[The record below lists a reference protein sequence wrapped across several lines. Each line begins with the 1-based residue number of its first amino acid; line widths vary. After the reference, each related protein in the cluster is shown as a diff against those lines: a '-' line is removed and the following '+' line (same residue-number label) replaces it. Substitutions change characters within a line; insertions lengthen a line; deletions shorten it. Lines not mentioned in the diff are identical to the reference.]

1 MDLKNL
7 LDNVLA
13 LGSNISIKDG
23 KEIYKNRL
31 VSNLSS
37 KKINDIYHIY
47 SKVAEEDNSKEYSCH
62 IKYNLKGERVIG
74 ATCTCSTY
82 EEFSK
87 HKTNYICKHIIATIF
102 YFYIVAKNRIKKI
115 NKENPALSKS
125 KECKVAKGSVEKK
138 ILNLDLDIKRND
150 NKTFDIQIRIG
161 ENTTYLIPK
170 INEFLK
176 CKEVKGQLRING
188 EFLYNS
194 SSMKFK
200 EEDERLLNYIVLNLN
215 KEDSFKVIE
224 GKILRV
230 NEEYIEEILKLVS
243 DNRKVKLNYDYI
255 NYESYII
262 KEDIPLSFTVK
273 IDFDKIILTTKKKLP
288 IPLNDNFTVFLN
300 DRKIYLPSDNQ
311 INNYKVL
318 YHKLKSNGKIE
329 YPKQESYINKLFNL
343 LSNISKDIML
353 GEGVK
358 NLCRNYYKVKFFFK
372 NENNNIKCKATVNY
386 FGKTINILDK
396 NIDYFLRDNNFEEE
410 ISMKLERYRF
420 IKKANEFL
428 FIGNDEE
435 RYDFFTSGLKFF
447 EEFSILEFAKSFNEV
462 NLVGSNDIHAIFE
475 GQDQGLRF
483 KYDIDGLEYS
493 EYINVLQA
501 LEDNRDFYKT
511 KTGRLLNLRDL
522 GIANF
527 FNIIDNLIYNQEI
540 YDGEIEIDKSKAI
553 FIEDNIENYNLNFIR
568 GAEVLKVVSKRLES
582 RVIEE
587 VNGIKELNGT
597 LRNYQLTG
605 VNYLLSLSEM
615 NFGGILAD
623 EMGLG
628 KTIQVIAFLLHKK
641 NKRSLVVTP
650 TSLIYNWKEEFEKFA
665 PSLNVGIIHGSKS
678 ARNKILDNKEDY
690 DVLLTTYGTIKN
702 DIEFYKNEIFDYCII
717 DEAQNIKNPKAQ
729 NTKIIKEINAKVKF
743 ALTGTPIENSLIELW
758 SIFDFIM
765 PGYLFDEKKFKK
777 KFVNRSEKE
786 IEELRSL
793 IKPFILRRLKR
804 DVITELPEKIE
815 KKYYVPM
822 TSEQKLTY
830 KNYMKEVKLK
840 LKTGE
845 DDNITIFSYLTRL
858 RQICQDPILV
868 NKDYTG
874 DSGKL
879 NVALE
884 IIEEV
889 IEDNNKML
897 VFSQFTSVLK
907 KIEEELNVRKI
918 KNKYLDGSTSAKE
931 RIKLVSEF
939 NESKE
944 PEIFLISLKAGG
956 TGLNLTSA
964 KFVMHMDPWWN
975 PAIED
980 QATDRAH
987 RIGQKNIV
995 EVIKLVAKDTIEEK
1009 IIQLQE
1015 DKREIINSVMSD
1027 DSLNINNISK
1037 LTNEEILDLFK

>member
-1 MDLKNL
+1 
-7 LDNVLA
+7 
-13 LGSNISIKDG
+13 
-23 KEIYKNRL
+23 
-31 VSNLSS
+31 
-37 KKINDIYHIY
+37 
-47 SKVAEEDNSKEYSCH
+47 
-62 IKYNLKGERVIG
+62 
-74 ATCTCSTY
+74 
-82 EEFSK
+82 
-87 HKTNYICKHIIATIF
+87 
-102 YFYIVAKNRIKKI
+102 
-115 NKENPALSKS
+115 
-125 KECKVAKGSVEKK
+125 
-138 ILNLDLDIKRND
+138 
-150 NKTFDIQIRIG
+150 
-161 ENTTYLIPK
+161 
-170 INEFLK
+170 
-176 CKEVKGQLRING
+176 
-188 EFLYNS
+188 
-194 SSMKFK
+194 MKFK
-200 EEDERLLNYIVLNLN
+200 EEDEKILNYIVLNLIRG
-215 KEDSFKVIE
+215 DSFKIVE
-224 GKILRV
+224 GKILRI

-262 KEDIPLSFTVK
+262 KEDMPLSFTVK
-273 IDFDKIILTTKKKLP
+273 IELDKIILTTKKKLP
-288 IPLNDNFTVFLN
+288 IPLNDKFTVFLS
-300 DRKIYLPSDNQ
+300 DRKIYLPSNKQ
-311 INNYKVL
+311 INSYKL
-318 YHKLKSNGKIE
+318 FYYKLKSNGKVE
-329 YPKQESYINKLFNL
+329 YSKDEASINKLFNL
-343 LSNISKDIML
+343 LSNISKDIKL

-358 NLCRNYYKVKFFFK
+358 NICRNYYKVKFYFK

-396 NIDYFLRDNNFEEE
+396 NINYFLRDNNFEEE

-435 RYDFFTSGLKFF
+435 RYEFFISGLKFF
-447 EEFSILEFAKSFNEV
+447 EEFSTLEFAKSFNEV

-475 GQDQGLRF
+475 GQDEELRF
-483 KYDIDGLEYS
+483 KYNIDGLEYS

-527 FNIIDNLIYNQEI
+527 FNIIDNLIYNQEV

-553 FIEDNIENYNLNFIR
+553 FIEDNIESYNLSFIR
-568 GAEVLKVVSKRLES
+568 GSEVLKLVSKRLEN

-587 VNGIKELNGT
+587 VHGIKELNGT
-597 LRNYQLTG
+597 LRNYQVTG

-641 NKRSLVVTP
+641 SKKSLVVTP

-665 PSLNVGIIHGSKS
+665 PSLNVGVIHGSKS
-678 ARNKILDNKEDY
+678 ARNKILDNKENY

-717 DEAQNIKNPKAQ
+717 DEAQNIKNPKSQ
-729 NTKIIKEINAKVKF
+729 NTKIIKELNAKVKF

-765 PGYLFDEKKFKK
+765 PGYLFDEKKFKRN
-777 KFVNRSEKE
+777 FVGRNEKE
-786 IEELRSL
+786 IDELKSL

-822 TSEQKLTY
+822 TVKQKLAY

-845 DDNITIFSYLTRL
+845 DDNITIFSYLTKL

-868 NKDYTG
+868 NKDYIG

-907 KIEEELNVRKI
+907 RIENELNIRKI
-918 KNKYLDGSTSAKE
+918 KNKYLDGATNAKE

-939 NESKE
+939 NESTE
-944 PEIFLISLKAGG
+944 PELFLISLKAGG

-995 EVIKLVAKDTIEEK
+995 EVIKLIAKDTIEEK

>member
-1 MDLKNL
+1 
-7 LDNVLA
+7 
-13 LGSNISIKDG
+13 
-23 KEIYKNRL
+23 
-31 VSNLSS
+31 
-37 KKINDIYHIY
+37 
-47 SKVAEEDNSKEYSCH
+47 
-62 IKYNLKGERVIG
+62 
-74 ATCTCSTY
+74 
-82 EEFSK
+82 
-87 HKTNYICKHIIATIF
+87 
-102 YFYIVAKNRIKKI
+102 
-115 NKENPALSKS
+115 
-125 KECKVAKGSVEKK
+125 
-138 ILNLDLDIKRND
+138 
-150 NKTFDIQIRIG
+150 
-161 ENTTYLIPK
+161 
-170 INEFLK
+170 
-176 CKEVKGQLRING
+176 
-188 EFLYNS
+188 
-194 SSMKFK
+194 
-200 EEDERLLNYIVLNLN
+200 
-215 KEDSFKVIE
+215 
-224 GKILRV
+224 
-230 NEEYIEEILKLVS
+230 
-243 DNRKVKLNYDYI
+243 
-255 NYESYII
+255 
-262 KEDIPLSFTVK
+262 
-273 IDFDKIILTTKKKLP
+273 
-288 IPLNDNFTVFLN
+288 
-300 DRKIYLPSDNQ
+300 
-311 INNYKVL
+311 
-318 YHKLKSNGKIE
+318 
-329 YPKQESYINKLFNL
+329 
-343 LSNISKDIML
+343 
-353 GEGVK
+353 
-358 NLCRNYYKVKFFFK
+358 
-372 NENNNIKCKATVNY
+372 
-386 FGKTINILDK
+386 
-396 NIDYFLRDNNFEEE
+396 
-410 ISMKLERYRF
+410 
-420 IKKANEFL
+420 
-428 FIGNDEE
+428 
-435 RYDFFTSGLKFF
+435 
-447 EEFSILEFAKSFNEV
+447 
-462 NLVGSNDIHAIFE
+462 
-475 GQDQGLRF
+475 
-483 KYDIDGLEYS
+483 GLEYS

-501 LEDNRDFYKT
+501 LDDDRDFYKT
-511 KTGRLLNLRDL
+511 KMGRLLNLRDL

-540 YDGEIEIDKSKAI
+540 YDGEIEVDKSKAI

-568 GAEVLKVVSKRLES
+568 GAEILKVVSKRLEN
-582 RVIEE
+582 RAIEE
-587 VNGIKELNGT
+587 VHGIKGLNGT
-597 LRNYQLTG
+597 LRNYQVIG

-628 KTIQVIAFLLHKK
+628 KTIQVIAFLLYKK

-665 PSLNVGIIHGSKS
+665 PSLNVGVIHGSKS
-678 ARNKILDNKEDY
+678 VRNKILDNKEEY

-702 DIEFYKNEIFDYCII
+702 DIEFYKDEIFDYYII

-777 KFVNRSEKE
+777 KFVNKSEKE
-786 IEELRSL
+786 VEELKSL
-793 IKPFILRRLKR
+793 INPFILRRLKR

-822 TSEQKLTY
+822 TSGQKLAY

-840 LKTGE
+840 LKTAE

-884 IIEEV
+884 IIKEV
-889 IEDNNKML
+889 IEENNKML

-907 KIEEELNVRKI
+907 KIEEELNIREI
-918 KNKYLDGSTSAKE
+918 RNKYLDGSTSAKE

-995 EVIKLVAKDTIEEK
+995 EVIKLIAKDTIEEK

>member
-23 KEIYKNRL
+23 KEIYKNKL
-31 VSNLSS
+31 VFNLSS
-37 KKINDIYHIY
+37 KKLNDIYHIY
-47 SKVAEEDNSKEYSCH
+47 SKVQNEVNSKEYSCH
-62 IKYNLKGERVIG
+62 IKYNLKSKKVIG

-87 HKTNYICKHIIATIF
+87 HKSNYICKHIIATIF

-115 NKENPALSKS
+115 NKSKDD
-125 KECKVAKGSVEKK
+125 KVIKGSLQKK
-138 ILNLDLDIKRND
+138 ILNLDLDIKIND
-150 NKTFDIQIRIG
+150 NKTFDIQIKIG
-161 ENTTYLIPK
+161 ESTTYLITK
-170 INEFLK
+170 INEFFK
-176 CKEVKGQLRING
+176 CKEAKGQLRING

-200 EEDERLLNYIVLNLN
+200 EEDEKFLKYIDLNLTSN
-215 KEDSFKVIE
+215 ASFKVVE

-230 NEEYIEEILKLVS
+230 NEEYIEEVLNLVS
-243 DNRKVKLNYDYI
+243 GNRKFKLNYDYI

-262 KEDIPLSFTVK
+262 KEDMPLSFTVK
-273 IDFDKIILTTKKKLP
+273 IDLDKIILTTKKKLP
-288 IPLNDNFTVFLN
+288 ISLNDNFTVFLN
-300 DRKIYLPSDNQ
+300 DRKIYLPSHNQ

-318 YHKLKSNGKIE
+318 YFKLKSDGKIE
-329 YPKQESYINKLFNL
+329 YPKDEDSINELFNL

-358 NLCRNYYKVKFFFK
+358 NLCRSYYKVKLIFK
-372 NENNNIKCKATVNY
+372 NENNNIKCKVTINY
-386 FGKTINILDK
+386 LGKIINILDK
-396 NIDYFLRDNNFEEE
+396 NLDYFLRDNNFEEE

-420 IKKANEFL
+420 IKKGNEFL

-447 EEFSILEFAKSFNEV
+447 EGFYILEFAKGFNEI
-462 NLVGSNDIHAIFE
+462 NLVGSHDINAIFE
-475 GQDQGLRF
+475 EKNQELRF
-483 KYDIDGLEYS
+483 KYSIDGLEYS

-501 LEDNRDFYKT
+501 LEEDRDFYKT
-511 KTGRLLNLRDL
+511 KNGRLLNLRDL
-522 GIANF
+522 GIYNF

-540 YDGEIEIDKSKAI
+540 YDGEIEVDKSKAI
-553 FIEDNIENYNLNFIR
+553 FIEDNIESYNLNFIR
-568 GAEVLKVVSKRLES
+568 GAGILKVVSKRLES

-587 VNGIKELNGT
+587 VDGVKELNGT
-597 LRNYQLTG
+597 LRNYQVTG

-628 KTIQVIAFLLHKK
+628 KTIQVIAFLLQKK
-641 NKRSLVVTP
+641 NKKSLVVTP

-665 PSLNVGIIHGSKS
+665 PTLNIGVIHGSKS
-678 ARNKILDNKEDY
+678 VRNKVLDNKGDY
-690 DVLLTTYGTIKN
+690 DVILTTYGTIKN
-702 DIEFYKNEIFDYCII
+702 DIEFYKNEVFDYCII
-717 DEAQNIKNPKAQ
+717 DEAQNIKNPKSQ

-765 PGYLFDEKKFKK
+765 PGYLFDEKKFKR
-777 KFVNRSEKE
+777 KFVNRSENEIKE
-786 IEELRSL
+786 LKSL
-793 IKPFILRRLKR
+793 INPFILRRLKR
-804 DVITELPEKIE
+804 DVAYELPEKIE

-822 TSEQKLTY
+822 TSKQKIAY
-830 KNYMKEVKLK
+830 NNYMKEVKLK

-879 NVALE
+879 NIALE
-884 IIEEV
+884 IIEGV
-889 IEDNNKML
+889 IEENNKIL

-907 KIEEELNVRKI
+907 KVEEELNIREI
-918 KNKYLDGSTSAKE
+918 TNKYLDGSINAKE
-931 RIKLVSEF
+931 RLKLVSEF

-944 PEIFLISLKAGG
+944 PQVFLISLKAGG

-987 RIGQKNIV
+987 RIGQKDIV
-995 EVIKLVAKDTIEEK
+995 EVIKLISKDTIEEK

-1027 DSLNINNISK
+1027 NNLNINNISK
-1037 LTNEEILDLFK
+1037 LTNEEILELFK

>member
-262 KEDIPLSFTVK
+262 KEDMPLSFTVK

-300 DRKIYLPSDNQ
+300 DRKIYLPSEKQ
-311 INNYKVL
+311 INNYKIL
-318 YHKLKSNGKIE
+318 YNKLKRHGKIE
-329 YPKQESYINKLFNL
+329 YPKQEASINRLFNL
-343 LSNISKDIML
+343 LGDISKDIIL

-358 NLCRNYYKVKFFFK
+358 SLCRNYYKVRILFK
-372 NENNNIKCKATVNY
+372 NENNDIRCKATINY
-386 FGKTINILDK
+386 FGKIINILDK

-435 RYDFFTSGLKFF
+435 RYELLTNGLKFF
-447 EEFSILEFAKSFNEV
+447 EGFSRLEFSKSFNEV
-462 NLVGSNDIHAIFE
+462 NILGSNDIYAIFE
-475 GQDQGLRF
+475 GKDEELRF
-483 KYDIDGLEYS
+483 KYDIDGLDYS

-501 LEDNRDFYKT
+501 LEDDRDFYKT

-553 FIEDNIENYNLNFIR
+553 FIEENIENYNLNFIR
-568 GAEVLKVVSKRLES
+568 GAEILKVISKRLES
-582 RVIEE
+582 RFIEE
-587 VNGIKELNGT
+587 VNGVKELNGI

-628 KTIQVIAFLLHKK
+628 KTIQLIAFLLHKK

-665 PSLNVGIIHGSKS
+665 PSLNIGIIHGSKS
-678 ARNKILDNKEDY
+678 TRNRILDNKEDY

-777 KFVNRSEKE
+777 KFVNRSENE

-822 TSEQKLTY
+822 TSEQKLAY

-907 KIEEELNVRKI
+907 KIEEELNIRKI

-939 NESKE
+939 NDSKE

-995 EVIKLVAKDTIEEK
+995 EVIKLIAKDTIEEK

>member
-1 MDLKNL
+1 MDLKIL

-47 SKVAEEDNSKEYSCH
+47 SKVTEEDNSKEYSCH
-62 IKYNLKGERVIG
+62 IKYNLKSERVIG
-74 ATCTCSTY
+74 ATCTCNTY

-87 HKTNYICKHIIATIF
+87 HKTNYICKHIIAAIF
-102 YFYIVAKNRIKKI
+102 YFYIVAKNKIKKI
-115 NKENPALSKS
+115 NKENTNLNKKKESKLNI
-125 KECKVAKGSVEKK
+125 EKK
-138 ILNLDLDIKRND
+138 ILNLDLDIKRNE
-150 NKTFDIQIRIG
+150 NRTFDIQIRIG
-161 ENTTYLIPK
+161 ENNTYLIPK
-170 INEFLK
+170 ISEFLK

-194 SSMKFK
+194 SYMKFK
-200 EEDERLLNYIVLNLN
+200 EEDEKLLDYIVLNLN
-215 KEDSFKVIE
+215 RENAFKIVE
-224 GKILRV
+224 GKILRI

-262 KEDIPLSFTVK
+262 KDNMPLSFTVK
-273 IDFDKIILTTKKKLP
+273 MDFDKIILTTKKKLP
-288 IPLNDNFTVFLN
+288 IPLNNEFTVFLN
-300 DRKIYLPSDNQ
+300 DRKIYLPSEKQ

-318 YHKLKSNGKIE
+318 YNKLKNHGKIE
-329 YPKQESYINKLFNL
+329 YPKQESSINELFNL
-343 LSNISKDIML
+343 LGDISKDIIL

-358 NLCRNYYKVKFFFK
+358 NLCRNYYKVKIFFK
-372 NENNNIKCKATVNY
+372 NENNDIKCKATVNY
-386 FGKTINILDK
+386 FGKVINILDK

-420 IKKANEFL
+420 IKKTNEFL
-428 FIGNDEE
+428 FVGSDEE
-435 RYDFFTSGLKFF
+435 RYELLTNGLKFF
-447 EEFSILEFAKSFNEV
+447 EGFSILEISESFNEA
-462 NLVGSNDIHAIFE
+462 NLLGSNDIHAIFE
-475 GQDQGLRF
+475 RQDEELRF
-483 KYDIDGLEYS
+483 KYDIDGLDYS

-501 LEDNRDFYKT
+501 LEEDRDFYKT

-522 GIANF
+522 GISNF
-527 FNIIDNLIYNQEI
+527 FNIINNLIYNQEI

-553 FIEDNIENYNLNFIR
+553 FIENNIENYNLNFIR
-568 GAEVLKVVSKRLES
+568 GVEILKVISKRLES
-582 RVIEE
+582 RFIEE
-587 VNGIKELNGT
+587 VNGVKELNGI
-597 LRNYQLTG
+597 LRNYQVTG
-605 VNYLLSLSEM
+605 LNYLLSLSEM

-628 KTIQVIAFLLHKK
+628 KTIQVIAFLVYKK

-665 PSLNVGIIHGSKS
+665 PSLNVGVIHGSKS
-678 ARNKILDNKEDY
+678 VRNKILDNKEEY
-690 DVLLTTYGTIKN
+690 DILLTTYGTIKN
-702 DIEFYKNEIFDYCII
+702 DMEFYKNEIFDYCII

-777 KFVNRSEKE
+777 KFVNRSENE
-786 IEELRSL
+786 IEELKSL
-793 IKPFILRRLKR
+793 IKPFILRRLKK

-822 TSEQKLTY
+822 TSEQKLAY

-845 DDNITIFSYLTRL
+845 NDNITIFSYLTRL

-907 KIEEELNVRKI
+907 KIEEELNIREI

-1009 IIQLQE
+1009 IIELQE

-1027 DSLNINNISK
+1027 DSLNINNIAK
-1037 LTNEEILDLFK
+1037 LTNEEILELFR

>member
-37 KKINDIYHIY
+37 KKLNDIYHIY
-47 SKVAEEDNSKEYSCH
+47 SKVKEEANSKEYSCH
-62 IKYNLKGERVIG
+62 IKYNLKNKKVIG

-87 HKTNYICKHIIATIF
+87 HKSNYICKHIIATIF
-102 YFYIVAKNRIKKI
+102 YFYIVAKKKI
-115 NKENPALSKS
+115 NKSKDN
-125 KECKVAKGSVEKK
+125 KVIKGSLEKK

-150 NKTFDIQIRIG
+150 NKTFDIQVRIG
-161 ENTTYLIPK
+161 ENTTYLITK
-170 INEFLK
+170 INEFFK
-176 CKEVKGQLRING
+176 CRELKGQIRING

-200 EEDERLLNYIVLNLN
+200 EEDEKLLNYIALNLAS
-215 KEDSFKVIE
+215 EDSFKVVE
-224 GKILRV
+224 GRFLRV
-230 NEEYIEEILKLVS
+230 NEDNIEEILNLVS
-243 DNRKVKLNYDYI
+243 DNKKIKLNYDYI

-262 KEDIPLSFTVK
+262 KEDMPLSFTVK
-273 IDFDKIILTTKKKLP
+273 MDLDKIILTTKKKLP
-288 IPLNDNFTVFLN
+288 IPLNNNFTVFLN
-300 DRKIYLPSDNQ
+300 DRKIYLPSNNQ

-318 YHKLKSNGKIE
+318 YFKLKSDGKIE
-329 YPKQESYINKLFNL
+329 YPKDEDSINKLFNL
-343 LSNISKDIML
+343 LSSISKDMML

-358 NLCRNYYKVKFFFK
+358 SLCRNYYKVKLVFK

-386 FGKTINILDK
+386 FGKIINILDK
-396 NIDYFLRDNNFEEE
+396 NLDYFLRDNNFEEE

-420 IKKANEFL
+420 IKKGNEFL

-447 EEFSILEFAKSFNEV
+447 EGFSILEFAKSFNEIK
-462 NLVGSNDIHAIFE
+462 LVDSNDINAIFE
-475 GQDQGLRF
+475 GEDSELRF
-483 KYDIDGLEYS
+483 KYSIDGLEYS

-501 LEDNRDFYKT
+501 LEEDRDFYKT
-511 KTGRLLNLRDL
+511 KNGRLLNLRDL

-527 FNIIDNLIYNQEI
+527 FNIIDNLMYNQEI
-540 YDGEIEIDKSKAI
+540 YDGEIEVDKSKAI
-553 FIEDNIENYNLNFIR
+553 FIENYNLNFIR
-568 GAEVLKVVSKRLES
+568 GAEILKIVSKRLES
-582 RVIEE
+582 RAIEE
-587 VNGIKELNGT
+587 VDGIKELNGT
-597 LRNYQLTG
+597 LRSYQVTG

-628 KTIQVIAFLLHKK
+628 KTIQVIAFLLYKK
-641 NKRSLVVTP
+641 NKKSLVVTP

-678 ARNKILDNKEDY
+678 ARNKILDNKEEY

-702 DIEFYKNEIFDYCII
+702 DIEFYKNEVFDYCII

-765 PGYLFDEKKFKK
+765 PEYLFDEKKFKR
-777 KFVNRSEKE
+777 KFVNRGENEIKE
-786 IEELRSL
+786 LKSL
-793 IKPFILRRLKR
+793 INPFILRRLKR
-804 DVITELPEKIE
+804 DVAGELPEKIE

-822 TSEQKLTY
+822 TSKQKIAY
-830 KNYMKEVKLK
+830 NNYMKEVKLK

-845 DDNITIFSYLTRL
+845 DDNITILSYLTRL

-879 NVALE
+879 NIALE
-884 IIEEV
+884 IIDGV
-889 IEDNNKML
+889 IEENNKIL

-907 KIEEELNVRKI
+907 KVEEELNIREI
-918 KNKYLDGSTSAKE
+918 TNTYLDGSVNAKE
-931 RIKLVSEF
+931 RLKLVSEF

-944 PEIFLISLKAGG
+944 SQVFLISLKAGG

-987 RIGQKNIV
+987 RIGQKDIV
-995 EVIKLVAKDTIEEK
+995 EVIKLIAKDTIEEK

-1027 DSLNINNISK
+1027 DNLNINNISK
-1037 LTNEEILDLFK
+1037 LTNEEILDLFR

>member
-13 LGSNISIKDG
+13 LGSNIGIKDG

-47 SKVAEEDNSKEYSCH
+47 SKVTEEDNSKAYSCH
-62 IKYNLKGERVIG
+62 IKYNLKSEKVIG

-87 HKTNYICKHIIATIF
+87 YKSNYICKHIIASIF
-102 YFYIVAKNRIKKI
+102 YFYIIAKNRIKKM

-125 KECKVAKGSVEKK
+125 KEVKVAKGSVEKK
-138 ILNLDLDIKRND
+138 IINLDLDIKRND

-170 INEFLK
+170 ISEFLK

-200 EEDERLLNYIVLNLN
+200 EEDEKILNYIVLNLN
-215 KEDSFKVIE
+215 RGDSFKIVE
-224 GKILRV
+224 GKILRI

-262 KEDIPLSFTVK
+262 KEDMPLSFTVK
-273 IDFDKIILTTKKKLP
+273 IELDKIILTTKKKLP
-288 IPLNDNFTVFLN
+288 IPLNDKFTVFLS
-300 DRKIYLPSDNQ
+300 DRKIYLPSNKQ
-311 INNYKVL
+311 INSYKL
-318 YHKLKSNGKIE
+318 FYYKLKSNGKVE
-329 YPKQESYINKLFNL
+329 YSKDEASINKLFNL
-343 LSNISKDIML
+343 LSNISKDIKL

-358 NLCRNYYKVKFFFK
+358 NICRNYYKVKFYFK

-396 NIDYFLRDNNFEEE
+396 NINYFLRDNNFEEE

-435 RYDFFTSGLKFF
+435 RYEFFISGLKFF
-447 EEFSILEFAKSFNEV
+447 EEFSTLEFAKSFNEV

-475 GQDQGLRF
+475 GQDEELRF
-483 KYDIDGLEYS
+483 KYNIDGLEYS

-501 LEDNRDFYKT
+501 LEDDRDFYKT
-511 KTGRLLNLRDL
+511 KKGRLLNLRDL
-522 GIANF
+522 GMANF
-527 FNIIDNLIYNQEI
+527 FNIIDNLIYNQEV

-553 FIEDNIENYNLNFIR
+553 FIEDNIESYNLNFIR
-568 GAEVLKVVSKRLES
+568 GSEVLKLVSKRLEN

-587 VNGIKELNGT
+587 VHGIKELNGT
-597 LRNYQLTG
+597 LRNYQVTG

-628 KTIQVIAFLLHKK
+628 KTIQVIAFLLYKK

-665 PSLNVGIIHGSKS
+665 PSLNVGVIHGSKS
-678 ARNKILDNKEDY
+678 ARNKILDNKENY

-717 DEAQNIKNPKAQ
+717 DEAQNIKNPKSQ
-729 NTKIIKEINAKVKF
+729 NTKIIKELNAKVKF

-765 PGYLFDEKKFKK
+765 PGYLFDEKKFKR
-777 KFVNRSEKE
+777 KFVGRNEKE
-786 IEELRSL
+786 IDELKSL

-822 TSEQKLTY
+822 TVKQKLAY

-845 DDNITIFSYLTRL
+845 DDNITIFSYLTKL

-868 NKDYTG
+868 NKDYIG

-907 KIEEELNVRKI
+907 RIENELNIRKI
-918 KNKYLDGSTSAKE
+918 KNKYLDGATNAKE

-939 NESKE
+939 NESTE
-944 PEIFLISLKAGG
+944 PELFLISLKAGG

-995 EVIKLVAKDTIEEK
+995 EVIKLIAKDTIEEK

>member
-1 MDLKNL
+1 M
-7 LDNVLA
+7 
-13 LGSNISIKDG
+13 
-23 KEIYKNRL
+23 
-31 VSNLSS
+31 
-37 KKINDIYHIY
+37 
-47 SKVAEEDNSKEYSCH
+47 
-62 IKYNLKGERVIG
+62 
-74 ATCTCSTY
+74 
-82 EEFSK
+82 
-87 HKTNYICKHIIATIF
+87 
-102 YFYIVAKNRIKKI
+102 
-115 NKENPALSKS
+115 
-125 KECKVAKGSVEKK
+125 
-138 ILNLDLDIKRND
+138 DIKRNE
-150 NKTFDIQIRIG
+150 NRTFDIQIRIG
-161 ENTTYLIPK
+161 ENNTYLIPK
-170 INEFLK
+170 ISEFLK

-194 SSMKFK
+194 SYMKFK
-200 EEDERLLNYIVLNLN
+200 EEDEKLLDYIVLNLN
-215 KEDSFKVIE
+215 RENTFKILE
-224 GKILRV
+224 GKILRI

-262 KEDIPLSFTVK
+262 KDNMPLSFTVK
-273 IDFDKIILTTKKKLP
+273 MDFDKIILTTKKKVP
-288 IPLNDNFTVFLN
+288 IPLNNEFTVFLN
-300 DRKIYLPSDNQ
+300 DRKIYLPSEKQ

-318 YHKLKSNGKIE
+318 YNKLKSHGKIE
-329 YPKQESYINKLFNL
+329 YSKQEASINELFNL
-343 LSNISKDIML
+343 LGYISKDIIL

-358 NLCRNYYKVKFFFK
+358 NLCRNYYKVKIFFK
-372 NENNNIKCKATVNY
+372 NENNDIKCKATVNY
-386 FGKTINILDK
+386 FGKVINILDK

-420 IKKANEFL
+420 IKKTNEFL
-428 FIGNDEE
+428 FVGSDEE
-435 RYDFFTSGLKFF
+435 RYELLTNGLKFF
-447 EEFSILEFAKSFNEV
+447 EGFSILEISESFNEA
-462 NLVGSNDIHAIFE
+462 NLLGSNDIHAIFE
-475 GQDQGLRF
+475 RQDEELRF
-483 KYDIDGLEYS
+483 KYDIDGLDYS

-501 LEDNRDFYKT
+501 LEEDRDFYKT

-522 GIANF
+522 GIFNF

-553 FIEDNIENYNLNFIR
+553 FIENNIENYNLNFIR
-568 GAEVLKVVSKRLES
+568 GVEILKVISKRLES
-582 RVIEE
+582 RFIEE
-587 VNGIKELNGT
+587 VNGVKELNGI
-597 LRNYQLTG
+597 LRNYQVTG
-605 VNYLLSLSEM
+605 LNYLLSLSEM

-628 KTIQVIAFLLHKK
+628 KTIQVIAFLVYKK

-665 PSLNVGIIHGSKS
+665 PSLNVGVIHGSKS
-678 ARNKILDNKEDY
+678 VRNKILDNKEEY
-690 DVLLTTYGTIKN
+690 DILLTTYGTIKN
-702 DIEFYKNEIFDYCII
+702 DMEFYKNEIFDYCII

-777 KFVNRSEKE
+777 KFVNRSENE
-786 IEELRSL
+786 IEELKSL
-793 IKPFILRRLKR
+793 IKPFILRRLKK

-822 TSEQKLTY
+822 TSEQKLAY

-889 IEDNNKML
+889 IDNNKML

-907 KIEEELNVRKI
+907 KIEEELNIREI

-1009 IIQLQE
+1009 IIELQE

-1027 DSLNINNISK
+1027 DSLNINNIAK
-1037 LTNEEILDLFK
+1037 LTNEEILELFR

>member
-262 KEDIPLSFTVK
+262 KEDMPLSFTVK

-300 DRKIYLPSDNQ
+300 DRKIYLPSEKQ
-311 INNYKVL
+311 INNYKIL
-318 YHKLKSNGKIE
+318 YNKLKGHGKIE
-329 YPKQESYINKLFNL
+329 YPKQEASINRLFNL
-343 LSNISKDIML
+343 LGDISKDIIL

-358 NLCRNYYKVKFFFK
+358 SLCRNYYKVRILFK
-372 NENNNIKCKATVNY
+372 NENNDIRCKATINY
-386 FGKTINILDK
+386 FGKIINILDK

-435 RYDFFTSGLKFF
+435 RYELLTNGLKFF
-447 EEFSILEFAKSFNEV
+447 EGFSRLEFSKSFNEV
-462 NLVGSNDIHAIFE
+462 NILGSNDIYAIFE
-475 GQDQGLRF
+475 GKDEELRF
-483 KYDIDGLEYS
+483 KYDIDGLDYS

-501 LEDNRDFYKT
+501 LEDDRDFYKT

-553 FIEDNIENYNLNFIR
+553 FIEENIENYNLNFIR
-568 GAEVLKVVSKRLES
+568 GAEILKVISKRLES
-582 RVIEE
+582 RFIEE
-587 VNGIKELNGT
+587 VNGVKELNGI

-628 KTIQVIAFLLHKK
+628 KTIQLIAFLLHKK

-665 PSLNVGIIHGSKS
+665 PSLNIGIIHGSKS
-678 ARNKILDNKEDY
+678 TRNRILDNKEDY

-765 PGYLFDEKKFKK
+765 LGYLFDEKKFKK
-777 KFVNRSEKE
+777 KFVNRSENE

-822 TSEQKLTY
+822 TSEQKLAY

-907 KIEEELNVRKI
+907 KIEEELNIRKI

-939 NESKE
+939 NDSKE

-995 EVIKLVAKDTIEEK
+995 EVIKLIAKDTIEEK

>member
-1 MDLKNL
+1 MDLKKL

-13 LGSNISIKDG
+13 LGSNIGIKDG

-47 SKVAEEDNSKEYSCH
+47 SKVTEEDNSKAYSCH
-62 IKYNLKGERVIG
+62 IKYNLKSEKVIG

-87 HKTNYICKHIIATIF
+87 YKSNYICKHIIASIF
-102 YFYIVAKNRIKKI
+102 YFYIIAKNRIKKM

-125 KECKVAKGSVEKK
+125 KEVKVAKGSVEKK
-138 ILNLDLDIKRND
+138 IINLDLDIKRND

-200 EEDERLLNYIVLNLN
+200 EEDEKLLRYIVLNLT
-215 KEDSFKVIE
+215 KEDSFNVVE

-243 DNRKVKLNYDYI
+243 YNRKVKLNYDYI

-262 KEDIPLSFTVK
+262 KEDMPLSFTVK
-273 IDFDKIILTTKKKLP
+273 IELDKIILTTKKKLP
-288 IPLNDNFTVFLN
+288 IPLNDKFTMFLS
-300 DRKIYLPSDNQ
+300 DRKIYLPSNKQ
-311 INNYKVL
+311 INSYKL
-318 YHKLKSNGKIE
+318 FYYKLKSNGKVE
-329 YPKQESYINKLFNL
+329 YSKDEASINKLFNL
-343 LSNISKDIML
+343 LSNISKDIKL

-358 NLCRNYYKVKFFFK
+358 NICRNYYKVKFYFK

-396 NIDYFLRDNNFEEE
+396 NINYFLRDNNFEEE

-435 RYDFFTSGLKFF
+435 RYEFFISGLKFF
-447 EEFSILEFAKSFNEV
+447 EEFSTLEFAKSFNEV

-475 GQDQGLRF
+475 GQDEELRF
-483 KYDIDGLEYS
+483 KYNIDGLEYS

-501 LEDNRDFYKT
+501 LEDDRDFYKT
-511 KTGRLLNLRDL
+511 KKGRLLNLRDL
-522 GIANF
+522 GMANF
-527 FNIIDNLIYNQEI
+527 FNIIDNLIYNQEV

-553 FIEDNIENYNLNFIR
+553 FIEDNIESYNLNFIR
-568 GAEVLKVVSKRLES
+568 GSEVLKLVSKRLEN

-587 VNGIKELNGT
+587 VHGIKELNGT
-597 LRNYQLTG
+597 LRNYQVTG

-641 NKRSLVVTP
+641 SKKSLVVTP

-665 PSLNVGIIHGSKS
+665 PSLNVGVIHGSKS
-678 ARNKILDNKEDY
+678 ARNKILDNKENY

-717 DEAQNIKNPKAQ
+717 DEAQNIKNPKSQ
-729 NTKIIKEINAKVKF
+729 NTKIIKELNAKVKF

-765 PGYLFDEKKFKK
+765 PGYLFDEKKFKR
-777 KFVNRSEKE
+777 KFVGRNEKE
-786 IEELRSL
+786 IDELKSL

-822 TSEQKLTY
+822 TVKQKLAY

-845 DDNITIFSYLTRL
+845 DDNITIFSYLTKL

-868 NKDYTG
+868 NKDYIG

-907 KIEEELNVRKI
+907 RIENELNIRKI
-918 KNKYLDGSTSAKE
+918 KNKYLDGATNAKE

-939 NESKE
+939 NESTE
-944 PEIFLISLKAGG
+944 PELFLISLKAGG

-995 EVIKLVAKDTIEEK
+995 EVIKLIAKDTIEEK

>member
-262 KEDIPLSFTVK
+262 KEDMPLSFTVK

-300 DRKIYLPSDNQ
+300 DRKIYLPSEKQ
-311 INNYKVL
+311 INNYKIL
-318 YHKLKSNGKIE
+318 YNKLKRHGKIE
-329 YPKQESYINKLFNL
+329 YPKQEASINRLFNL
-343 LSNISKDIML
+343 LGDISKDIIL

-358 NLCRNYYKVKFFFK
+358 SLCRNYYKVRILFK
-372 NENNNIKCKATVNY
+372 NENNDIRCKATINY
-386 FGKTINILDK
+386 FGKIINILDK
-396 NIDYFLRDNNFEEE
+396 NIDYLLRDNNFEEE

-435 RYDFFTSGLKFF
+435 RYELLTNGLKFF
-447 EEFSILEFAKSFNEV
+447 EGFSRLEFSKSFNEV
-462 NLVGSNDIHAIFE
+462 NILGSNDIYAIFE
-475 GQDQGLRF
+475 GKDEELRF
-483 KYDIDGLEYS
+483 KYDIDGLDYS

-501 LEDNRDFYKT
+501 LEDDRDFYKT

-553 FIEDNIENYNLNFIR
+553 FIEENIENYNLNFIR
-568 GAEVLKVVSKRLES
+568 GAEILKVISKRLES
-582 RVIEE
+582 RFIEE
-587 VNGIKELNGT
+587 VNGVKELNGI

-628 KTIQVIAFLLHKK
+628 KTIQLIAFLLHKK

-665 PSLNVGIIHGSKS
+665 PSLNIGIIHGSKS
-678 ARNKILDNKEDY
+678 TRNRILDNKEDY

-786 IEELRSL
+786 IEELKSL
-793 IKPFILRRLKR
+793 IKPFILRRLKK

-822 TSEQKLTY
+822 TSEQKLAY

-907 KIEEELNVRKI
+907 KIEEELNIRKI

-939 NESKE
+939 NDSKE

-995 EVIKLVAKDTIEEK
+995 EVIKLIAKDTIEEK

>member
-1 MDLKNL
+1 MDLKKL

-47 SKVAEEDNSKEYSCH
+47 SKVTEEDNSKEYSCH
-62 IKYNLKGERVIG
+62 IKYNLKSERVIG

-115 NKENPALSKS
+115 NKENPVLSKG
-125 KECKVAKGSVEKK
+125 KEGKVAKGSIEKK
-138 ILNLDLDIKRND
+138 IVNLDLEIKRND

-170 INEFLK
+170 ISEFLK
-176 CKEVKGQLRING
+176 CKEVKGKLRING

-200 EEDERLLNYIVLNLN
+200 EEDEKLLNYIVLNLN
-215 KEDSFKVIE
+215 RGDSFKVVE

-262 KEDIPLSFTVK
+262 KEDMPLLFTVK

-300 DRKIYLPSDNQ
+300 DRKIYLPSNKQ
-311 INNYKVL
+311 INSYKVL
-318 YHKLKSNGKIE
+318 YYKLKSYGKIE
-329 YPKQESYINKLFNL
+329 YPKEEVYINKLFNL
-343 LSNISKDIML
+343 LGNISKDIML

-358 NLCRNYYKVKFFFK
+358 NLCRNYYKVKCLFK
-372 NENNNIKCKATVNY
+372 NENNNIKCKVTVNY
-386 FGKTINILDK
+386 FGKIINILDK
-396 NIDYFLRDNNFEEE
+396 NIDYFLRDNAFEEE

-420 IKKANEFL
+420 IKRGNEFL

-435 RYDFFTSGLKFF
+435 RYDFLTSGLKFF
-447 EEFSILEFAKSFNEV
+447 GEFSILEFSKGFNEV
-462 NLVGSNDIHAIFE
+462 NLVGSNDIYAIFE
-475 GQDQGLRF
+475 RQDEELKF
-483 KYDIDGLEYS
+483 KYNIDGLEYS

-501 LEDNRDFYKT
+501 LEDDRDFYKT
-511 KTGRLLNLRDL
+511 KMGRLLNLRDL
-522 GIANF
+522 GIANL

-540 YDGEIEIDKSKAI
+540 YDGEIEVDKSKAI

-568 GAEVLKVVSKRLES
+568 GAEVLKVVSKRLENRS
-582 RVIEE
+582 IEE
-587 VNGIKELNGT
+587 VNGVKELNGT
-597 LRNYQLTG
+597 LRNYQVTG

-628 KTIQVIAFLLHKK
+628 KTIQVITFLLYKE
-641 NKRSLVVTP
+641 NNRSLVVTP
-650 TSLIYNWKEEFEKFA
+650 TSLIYNWKEELEKFA
-665 PSLNVGIIHGSKS
+665 PSLNVGVIHGSKS
-678 ARNKILDNKEDY
+678 ARNKILDNKDDY

-717 DEAQNIKNPKAQ
+717 DEAQNIKNPKSQ

-786 IEELRSL
+786 IDELKSL
-793 IKPFILRRLKR
+793 INPFILRRLKR

-822 TSEQKLTY
+822 TSEQKLAY

-889 IEDNNKML
+889 IEDNKKML

-907 KIEEELNVRKI
+907 KIEEELNIRKI
-918 KNKYLDGSTSAKE
+918 RNKYLDGSTSAKE

-995 EVIKLVAKDTIEEK
+995 EVIKLIAKDTIEEK

-1037 LTNEEILDLFK
+1037 LTNEEILKLFR

>member
-1 MDLKNL
+1 MDLKKL

-74 ATCTCSTY
+74 AKCTCSTY

-230 NEEYIEEILKLVS
+230 NEEYMEEILKLVS
-243 DNRKVKLNYDYI
+243 YNRKVKLNYDYI

-262 KEDIPLSFTVK
+262 KEDMPLSFTVK

-300 DRKIYLPSDNQ
+300 DRKIYLPSEKQ
-311 INNYKVL
+311 INNYKIL
-318 YHKLKSNGKIE
+318 YNKLKRHGKIE
-329 YPKQESYINKLFNL
+329 YPKQEASINKLFNL
-343 LSNISKDIML
+343 LGDISKDIIL

-358 NLCRNYYKVKFFFK
+358 SLCRNYYKVRILFK
-372 NENNNIKCKATVNY
+372 NENNDIRCKATINY
-386 FGKTINILDK
+386 FGKIINILDK

-428 FIGNDEE
+428 FIGNNEE

-822 TSEQKLTY
+822 TSEQKLAY

-995 EVIKLVAKDTIEEK
+995 EVIKLIAKDTIEEK

-1027 DSLNINNISK
+1027 DSLNINNIAK
-1037 LTNEEILDLFK
+1037 LTNEEILELFR

>member
-47 SKVAEEDNSKEYSCH
+47 SKVIEQDNGKEYSCH
-62 IKYNLKGERVIG
+62 IKYNLKDERVIG
-74 ATCTCSTY
+74 ATCTCSIY
-82 EEFSK
+82 ENFSK
-87 HKTNYICKHIIATIF
+87 HKSNYICKHIIASIF

-115 NKENPALSKS
+115 NKENLALRKS
-125 KECKVAKGSVEKK
+125 KEYKVIKENTEKK
-138 ILNLDLDIKRND
+138 MLNLDLDIKRND

-170 INEFLK
+170 ISEFLK
-176 CKEVKGQLRING
+176 CRNVKGHFRING

-200 EEDERLLNYIVLNLN
+200 AEDEKFLNYIVLSL
-215 KEDSFKVIE
+215 ERGDSFKIID

-230 NEEYIEEILKLVS
+230 NEEYIEEILKLVT
-243 DNRKVKLNYDYI
+243 NNKKVKLNYDYI
-255 NYESYII
+255 NYESYIM
-262 KEDIPLSFTVK
+262 KEDMPLSFTVK
-273 IDFDKIILTTKKKLP
+273 IDFDKIILTKKKKLP
-288 IPLNDNFTVFLN
+288 IPLNDKFTVFLN
-300 DRKIYLPSDNQ
+300 DRKIYLPSDKQ
-311 INNYKVL
+311 INSYKEL
-318 YHKLKSNGKIE
+318 YYKLKNHGKIE
-329 YPKQESYINKLFNL
+329 YPKNEDYISELFNL
-343 LSNISKDIML
+343 LANISKDIML

-358 NLCRNYYKVKFFFK
+358 KLCRNYYKVKLFFK
-372 NENNNIKCKATVNY
+372 NENNNIKCKVTINY
-386 FGKTINILDK
+386 FGKIINILDK

-410 ISMKLERYRF
+410 ISMKLERYGF
-420 IKKANEFL
+420 IKRENEFL

-435 RYDFFTSGLKFF
+435 YYDFLTNGLKFF
-447 EEFSILEFAKSFNEV
+447 ERFSILEFSNSFNKI
-462 NLVGSNDIHAIFE
+462 NLIDSNYIDAVFE
-475 GQDQGLRF
+475 EKDEQLKF
-483 KYDIDGLEYS
+483 KYNIDGLEYS

-511 KTGRLLNLRDL
+511 KNGRLLNLRDL
-522 GIANF
+522 GIANL

-540 YDGEIEIDKSKAI
+540 YDGEIEVDKSKAI
-553 FIEDNIENYNLNFIR
+553 FIDNNIENYNLNFIK
-568 GAEVLKVVSKRLES
+568 GSENLKVVSKRLEN
-582 RVIEE
+582 RAIEE
-587 VNGIKELNGT
+587 VNIVKELNGV
-597 LRNYQLTG
+597 LRNYQVTG
-605 VNYLLSLSEM
+605 LNYLLSLSEM

-628 KTIQVIAFLLHKK
+628 KTIQVIAFLLYKK
-641 NKRSLVVTP
+641 NKKSLIVTP
-650 TSLIYNWKEEFEKFA
+650 TSLIYNWKEEFENFA
-665 PSLNVGIIHGSKS
+665 PSLNVGVIHGSKS

-702 DIEFYKNEIFDYCII
+702 DIEFYKNKIFDYFII

-777 KFVNRSEKE
+777 RFVNKSEKE
-786 IEELRSL
+786 IEELKSL

-815 KKYYVPM
+815 KKYYVSM
-822 TSEQKLTY
+822 TSEQRLAY

-858 RQICQDPILV
+858 RQICQDPVLV
-868 NKDYTG
+868 DKDYTG

-879 NVALE
+879 NIALD
-884 IIEEV
+884 IIQEV
-889 IEDNNKML
+889 IEGNNKML
-897 VFSQFTSVLK
+897 IFSQFTSVLK
-907 KIEEELNVRKI
+907 KIEDKLNIRSI
-918 KNKYLDGSTSAKE
+918 RNKYLDGSTSAKE
-931 RIKLVSEF
+931 RIKIVSEF

-1015 DKREIINSVMSD
+1015 DKREIINSIMSD

>member
-1 MDLKNL
+1 
-7 LDNVLA
+7 
-13 LGSNISIKDG
+13 
-23 KEIYKNRL
+23 
-31 VSNLSS
+31 
-37 KKINDIYHIY
+37 
-47 SKVAEEDNSKEYSCH
+47 
-62 IKYNLKGERVIG
+62 
-74 ATCTCSTY
+74 
-82 EEFSK
+82 
-87 HKTNYICKHIIATIF
+87 
-102 YFYIVAKNRIKKI
+102 
-115 NKENPALSKS
+115 
-125 KECKVAKGSVEKK
+125 
-138 ILNLDLDIKRND
+138 
-150 NKTFDIQIRIG
+150 
-161 ENTTYLIPK
+161 
-170 INEFLK
+170 
-176 CKEVKGQLRING
+176 
-188 EFLYNS
+188 
-194 SSMKFK
+194 
-200 EEDERLLNYIVLNLN
+200 
-215 KEDSFKVIE
+215 
-224 GKILRV
+224 
-230 NEEYIEEILKLVS
+230 
-243 DNRKVKLNYDYI
+243 
-255 NYESYII
+255 
-262 KEDIPLSFTVK
+262 
-273 IDFDKIILTTKKKLP
+273 
-288 IPLNDNFTVFLN
+288 
-300 DRKIYLPSDNQ
+300 
-311 INNYKVL
+311 
-318 YHKLKSNGKIE
+318 
-329 YPKQESYINKLFNL
+329 
-343 LSNISKDIML
+343 
-353 GEGVK
+353 
-358 NLCRNYYKVKFFFK
+358 
-372 NENNNIKCKATVNY
+372 
-386 FGKTINILDK
+386 
-396 NIDYFLRDNNFEEE
+396 
-410 ISMKLERYRF
+410 MKLERYRF
-420 IKKANEFL
+420 IKKTNEFL
-428 FIGNDEE
+428 FVGSDEE
-435 RYDFFTSGLKFF
+435 RYELLTNGLKFF
-447 EEFSILEFAKSFNEV
+447 EGFSILEISESFNEA
-462 NLVGSNDIHAIFE
+462 NLLGSNDIHAIFE
-475 GQDQGLRF
+475 RQDEELRF
-483 KYDIDGLEYS
+483 KYDIDGLDYS

-501 LEDNRDFYKT
+501 LEEDRDFYKT

-522 GIANF
+522 GIFNF

-553 FIEDNIENYNLNFIR
+553 FIENNIENYNLNFIR
-568 GAEVLKVVSKRLES
+568 GVEILKVISKRLES
-582 RVIEE
+582 RFIEE
-587 VNGIKELNGT
+587 VNGVKELNGI
-597 LRNYQLTG
+597 LRNYQVTG
-605 VNYLLSLSEM
+605 LNYLLSLSEM

-628 KTIQVIAFLLHKK
+628 KTIQVIAFLVYKK

-665 PSLNVGIIHGSKS
+665 PSLNVGVIHGSKS
-678 ARNKILDNKEDY
+678 VRNKILDNKEEY
-690 DVLLTTYGTIKN
+690 DILLTTYGTIKN
-702 DIEFYKNEIFDYCII
+702 DMEFYKNEIFDYCII

-777 KFVNRSEKE
+777 KFVNRSENE
-786 IEELRSL
+786 IEELKSL
-793 IKPFILRRLKR
+793 IKPFILRRLKK

-822 TSEQKLTY
+822 TSEQKLAY

-907 KIEEELNVRKI
+907 KIEEELNIREI

-1009 IIQLQE
+1009 IIELQE

-1027 DSLNINNISK
+1027 DSLNINNIAK
-1037 LTNEEILDLFK
+1037 LTNEEILELFR